1 MQRHLVDVILQWDA
15 TISLQQHDAQKVHA
29 VYADQIEALVF
40 QNTISSGRGGEG
52 IESFIFT
59 HRLFSPTAYFKN
71 VKNRLGNIGS
81 SIAASVTQF
90 PCESSFIGNKTQRQT
105 MESIINGSM
114 SKHRKNG
121 QSGMIYVAL
130 SRVTSIKVLFLT
142 ALLEQNL
149 VKYKPT
155 YDVLSKRNDWKLWDK
170 YLSLTSNMLLQN
182 SMSGKQ
188 RYDDSNT
195 TAQKA
200 LITKACHRLMSQPFS
215 SSWLNYNHSH
225 WHKDLRRSFTKNAT
239 EY

>member
-29 VYADQIEALVF
+29 VYANQIEALVF
-40 QNTISSGRGGEG
+40 QNTISSEG

-90 PCESSFIGNKTQRQT
+90 PCESSLIGNKTQRQT
-105 MESIINGSM
+105 MESIIIGSM
-114 SKHRKNG
+114 SKHRKNR

-155 YDVLSKRNDWKLWDK
+155 YDVLSKRNDWKFWDK
-170 YLSLTSNMLLQN
+170 YLSLTSNMLLQKLPCQEN
-182 SMSGKQ
+182 
-188 RYDDSNT
+188 NVT
-195 TAQKA
+195 TTPTPLHRKPSSQKHVTD
-200 LITKACHRLMSQPFS
+200 LC
-215 SSWLNYNHSH
+215 LNRFHH
-225 WHKDLRRSFTKNAT
+225 PG
-239 EY
+239 